1 MSSAFK
7 PIVKITSNVILGGY
21 KITSV
26 ASSVKCGRG
35 ETEQLCITE

>member
-1 MSSAFK
+1 MRFAFK

-26 ASSVKCGRG
+26 ASSVKLGR
-35 ETEQLCITE
+35 EK